1 MEFPLLLAG
10 LFFAV
15 AVLYSSVGHGGGSAY
30 LAIMALF
37 AVSPEVM
44 KPTALAL
51 NVVVSSIALARFYR
65 AGHFSRRI
73 FLPFALGSVPF
84 AFIGG
89 GVLLP
94 AAAYRTVVGL
104 VLLYGAYRL
113 SVHAPAQ
120 ESRPGTRPLR
130 TPVAVGIGAGIGF
143 LSGLIGVGGG
153 IFLTPLL
160 LLAGLAGVRT
170 AAAVSAAFVLVNSIA
185 GLLGVAVGVGA
196 LPSAFPVWAIAVGIG
211 GWAGAG
217 FGSRI
222 LPAPALRGTL
232 ALVLVLAG
240 CKLVLL

>member
-1 MEFPLLLAG
+1 MEFPLLLAA
-10 LFFAV
+10 LFFSV

-51 NVVVSSIALARFYR
+51 NVVVSSIALGRFYR

-113 SVHAPAQ
+113 LLHAPGR
-120 ESRPGTRPLR
+120 ESGPRKSLR
-130 TPVAVGIGAGIGF
+130 MPAAIGIGAGIGF

-160 LLAGLAGVRT
+160 LLGGLAGVRT
-170 AAAVSAAFVLVNSIA
+170 AAAVSAAFILVNSIA
-185 GLLGVAVGVGA
+185 ALLGVAAGVGV
-196 LPSAFPVWAIAVGIG
+196 LPSAFPLWAIAVGVG

-222 LPAPALRGTL
+222 LPVPAMRGAL

>member
-1 MEFPLLLAG
+1 MEFPLFLAA
-10 LFFAV
+10 LFFFV

-30 LAIMALF
+30 LAILALF
-37 AVSPEVM
+37 AASPEVM

-73 FLPFALGSVPF
+73 FLPFAVGSIPF

-113 SVHAPAQ
+113 LFHAPGHG
-120 ESRPGTRPLR
+120 SRSGTRTLR
-130 TPVAVGIGAGIGF
+130 TPAAVGIGAGIGF

-160 LLAGLAGVRT
+160 LLGGLAGVRT

-196 LPSAFPVWAIAVGIG
+196 LPSAFPIWAIAVGIG

-222 LPAPALRGTL
+222 LPAPALRGAL

>member
-113 SVHAPAQ
+113 LFHAPAQ
-120 ESRPGTRPLR
+120 ESSAGTRPLR

-160 LLAGLAGVRT
+160 LLGGLASVRT